1 MDKNGNIAKKGI
13 INKNIKDKTLYLLR
27 KNIKSISFDRNKLD
41 NTCLTYMDSLDIN
54 DALATLIDVITEV
67 IYEKVKK
74 YHLKKIIVTGGGR
87 KNIAFVKSLQD
98 RFTAEVLVS
107 ENIGLDGDSL
117 EAEAFGYLAVRS
129 KLGKPLTFKNT
140 TGVSKST
147 TGGILFHYNN

>member
-1 MDKNGNIAKKGI
+1 M
-13 INKNIKDKTLYLLR
+13 
-27 KNIKSISFDRNKLD
+27 
-41 NTCLTYMDSLDIN
+41 
-54 DALATLIDVITEV
+54 
-67 IYEKVKK
+67 

-129 KLGKPLTFKNT
+129 KLGKPLTFKNRFQYMKNQLLQ
-140 TGVSKST
+140 SE
-147 TGGILFHYNN
+147 LYNSGNGTNHG